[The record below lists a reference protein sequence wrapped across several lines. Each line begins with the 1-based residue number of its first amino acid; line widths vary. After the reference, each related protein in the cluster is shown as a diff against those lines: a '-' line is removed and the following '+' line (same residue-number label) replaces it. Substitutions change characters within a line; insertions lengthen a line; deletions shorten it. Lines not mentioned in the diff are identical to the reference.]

1 VTPIGNE
8 EFYEISP
15 SIPASRTLAPF
26 TSQKDPPLTEATKP
40 LPTIT
45 RYEATKINKAAP
57 ALSAV
62 SSYESK
68 PSNML
73 QANES
78 SGGVKRWYR

>member
-1 VTPIGNE
+1 VTPILDE
-8 EFYEISP
+8 ELYRISP
-15 SIPASRTLAPF
+15 NVQTSRTLPPF
-26 TSQKDPPLTEATKP
+26 TSQKDPPHTEATKS

-45 RYEATKINKAAP
+45 RDEATKINKAAP
-57 ALSAV
+57 ALSEV
-62 SSYESK
+62 SPYKSK